1 MNIKAKVIEL
11 MEKHFSWL
19 NDDEDTEKGV
29 SNRIASQCQSFDELA
44 IDRASLEEFALVLIE
59 EFELEDIEFSE
70 IMKWRRVCHIV
81 RFIENNT
88 SASSSL
94 SSAEEAYLDRIAFMA
109 KPFLTGDGK

>member
-29 SNRIASQCQSFDELA
+29 SNRVTSQCQSFDELA
-44 IDRASLEEFALVLIE
+44 VDRASLEEFALVLIE

-70 IMKWRRVCHIV
+70 IMKWQRVCDMV
-81 RFIENNT
+81 QFIKKQKEPFINGF
-88 SASSSL
+88 
-94 SSAEEAYLDRIAFMA
+94 EMEA
-109 KPFLTGDGK
+109 